1 MVMCTHSR
9 YACGCLL
16 FGLFSVLVMEKS
28 RICSNCEYYVEGDY
42 EADWCC
48 LNGDI
53 IEDRECACEE
63 YMEKD

>member
-1 MVMCTHSR
+1 
-9 YACGCLL
+9 
-16 FGLFSVLVMEKS
+16 MEKS

-63 YMEKD
+63 FIEKD

>member
-1 MVMCTHSR
+1 
-9 YACGCLL
+9 
-16 FGLFSVLVMEKS
+16 MEKS

-53 IEDRECACEE
+53 IDSMFMEQGSISVDDWFHDSKNLFQGREVFKKR
-63 YMEKD
+63 MEV